1 LIFLAPLYLG
11 KGWAGAPS
19 LFFLLNSAAIS
30 GAHALEKRYIKDP
43 GMPPASSFALPVRMP
58 FDWQSLLA
66 FLRARATPGVETV
79 TGLAYIRLCRA
90 GAEVRKI
97 SVTYDPLSAALQV
110 NCSGAAQEE
119 DGIQAR
125 VRQLFQA
132 DADTGA
138 VEAFLRR
145 DKWLAGYVARQPG
158 LRVPG
163 GWCGFE
169 VAARAVLGQQISVPA
184 ATTLMGRLVGAAG
197 TRVAE
202 SEWLFPSPAQVLAA
216 DLSRLGLPGKR
227 RETLRAVAALF
238 VEQGDD
244 CLGRPGAMER
254 LLAISGIGRWTAG
267 YILMRASASHD
278 HWPEGDL
285 VLRKAL
291 GSAQKLITP
300 ARLIEAFS
308 RWSPYRGYAAIHI
321 WRGYVSST
329 NSTARRQ

>member
-1 LIFLAPLYLG
+1 MP
-11 KGWAGAPS
+11 
-19 LFFLLNSAAIS
+19 
-30 GAHALEKRYIKDP
+30 HAC
-43 GMPPASSFALPVRMP
+43 SFAIPVRMP

-79 TGLAYIRLCRA
+79 TGPAYVRLCRA
-90 GAEVRKI
+90 GEEARKI
-97 SVTYDPLSAALQV
+97 CVTYDPVSASLQV
-110 NCSGAAQEE
+110 NCSGAAPSEA
-119 DGIQAR
+119 DGGIPAR
-125 VRQLFQA
+125 VRRLFQA
-132 DADTGA
+132 DADTAA

-145 DKWLAGYVARQPG
+145 DPWLAGYVARQPG

-169 VAARAVLGQQISVPA
+169 IAARAVLGQQISVPA
-184 ATTLMGRLVGAAG
+184 ATTLMGRLVAAAG
-197 TRVAE
+197 SRVAE
-202 SEWLFPSPAQVLAA
+202 GEWLFPSPAQVLAA
-216 DLSRLGLPGKR
+216 DLSKLGLPGKR

-238 VEQGDD
+238 VEQGED
-244 CLGRPGAMER
+244 CLDSAGAMER
-254 LLAISGIGRWTAG
+254 LLAINGIGRWTAG
-267 YILMRASASHD
+267 YILMRTSATHD

-291 GSAQKLITP
+291 GSAQELITP

-329 NSTARRQ
+329 KSTARQ